1 MASPPHHPEVPLSPS
16 AGYVGGP
23 TMAMIARKCPTVT
36 VTVVDLWKERIDAWN
51 SDELPIYEP
60 GLDELVKGVR
70 GVNLFFTTDAERVI
84 AESDIIFVSVNTPT
98 KTFGIGAGHA
108 SNVKN
113 LELAARTIA
122 KVRCSIELLLLRRM
136 QQLLRRLSIHSC
148 GLSAIC
154 PLRLLIPLL
163 KLPSVRAAAGVQEPQ
178 DRG

>member
-1 MASPPHHPEVPLSPS
+1 
-16 AGYVGGP
+16 
-23 TMAMIARKCPTVT
+23 MAMIARKCPTVT

-122 KVRCSIELLLLRRM
+122 KVRSSMRFLLGRVEPPLQRLPVHSFPGSPPVHTFELVAVCPRGCRCPRALRSSS
-136 QQLLRRLSIHSC
+136 RRARCPSRRARRS
-148 GLSAIC
+148 SAC
-154 PLRLLIPLL
+154 
-163 KLPSVRAAAGVQEPQ
+163 
-178 DRG
+178 

>member
-1 MASPPHHPEVPLSPS
+1 
-16 AGYVGGP
+16 
-23 TMAMIARKCPTVT
+23 MAMIARKCPTVT

-122 KVRCSIELLLLRRM
+122 KVRWNVKLLPLLLLVVRWGM
-136 QQLLRRLSIHSC
+136 KLRC
-148 GLSAIC
+148 GM
-154 PLRLLIPLL
+154 
-163 KLPSVRAAAGVQEPQ
+163 KLVL
-178 DRG
+178 